1 MNLADEDFL
10 VNKELID
17 SENISLN
24 TFIKKNRLNQSFISN
39 LVPKINAVEKY
50 NNLKGKL
57 SSREKNQE
65 KLTFLNQETEGI
77 KENILILDELI
88 KNVPHT
94 IDKLNDLA
102 IQELFYLMQQIYS
115 KINSHPLYKKLDF
128 QTHNRY
134 RSYKL
139 LFSVITE
146 EEIQSNPTYI
156 YSSAQL
162 RTLALSIFL
171 AMAIKQKW
179 THLNFLCMDDP
190 IQSMDDLNMMGF
202 IDLIRAMAHE
212 KGVMQQLFIS
222 THDSTF
228 YEMMKKKFS
237 RFNISIIHYYSYEK
251 NGPTFLNENNEVHS
265 TPQVINIKPF
275 SEEAI
280 KKELDSCLVSYS
292 D

>member
-179 THLNFLCMDDP
+179 THLNFLG
-190 IQSMDDLNMMGF
+190 SV
-202 IDLIRAMAHE
+202 A
-212 KGVMQQLFIS
+212 
-222 THDSTF
+222 
-228 YEMMKKKFS
+228 KFS
-237 RFNISIIHYYSYEK
+237 K
-251 NGPTFLNENNEVHS
+251 
-265 TPQVINIKPF
+265 
-275 SEEAI
+275 
-280 KKELDSCLVSYS
+280 VS
-292 D
+292 